1 MYFLYALFWS
11 VGSVADDSGQKN
23 YSYFL
28 RKICTD
34 IYKIKQNKTLKIEK
48 GCQIPDGGATVQNY
62 FIEEGRWISWK
73 DVLDRNDQNKE
84 FDPSL
89 TYHELIV
96 PTTENLKNTYV
107 LNLCIR
113 NNIPVNLIGPTG
125 TGKSVLI

>member
-1 MYFLYALFWS
+1 M
-11 VGSVADDSGQKN
+11 
-23 YSYFL
+23 
-28 RKICTD
+28 
-34 IYKIKQNKTLKIEK
+34 
-48 GCQIPDGGATVQNY
+48 
-62 FIEEGRWISWK
+62 
-73 DVLDRNDQNKE
+73 LDRNDQNKE